1 MIPIKDVSLTEQRL
15 VLRQRL
21 QAQREEI
28 ARRLGPLS
36 ATDGGYPRSRTM
48 RFLAR
53 RPALA
58 GQLLAGL
65 ASLLVGRRIFRS

>member
-1 MIPIKDVSLTEQRL
+1 MIPTADVSLAEQR
-15 VLRQRL
+15 VALRQRL

-28 ARRLGPLS
+28 ARRLGPLP
-36 ATDGGYPRSRTM
+36 ATDGGYPRSVTM
-48 RFLAR
+48 RFLVK

-65 ASLLVGRRIFRS
+65 ATMLVGKRVFRS